1 VAVAAQCTL
10 APYLEGALVLEDGT
24 VFRGL
29 PFGWRGVRLGEAVF
43 STAMAG
49 YQEALS
55 DPSYAGQILALTVP
69 HVGNYGVNPE
79 DVESRRLHLAG
90 FVISALSRIHSNWRA
105 RGTLDDLLRSAGVP
119 ALERVDVRALV
130 RHLRSRG
137 AMRAALIT
145 DGTDPAKAVDALSRW
160 PGIDDFDLTHQVSVK
175 EPVPFVLE
183 PGEVSPVAVRRAAWP
198 LRVAAIDFGTKRNI
212 VRNLAWRGCRVTVF
226 PAWTD
231 AREVFDFAPDGVF
244 LSNGP
249 GNPARVEAGIA
260 TVRRLLE
267 ARDLPIFGICL
278 GHQILA
284 LALGGRTFKLPFGHR
299 GTNHPVQDLRTGAVW
314 ITSQNH
320 GFAVES
326 AGLESLPGAPR
337 ITHLSLHDRTVE
349 GMALT
354 GRPVFSVQFH
364 PEASPGPRDAL
375 PLFDRFVEAMEVR
388 HAS

>member
-1 VAVAAQCTL
+1 MAADRTL

-55 DPSYAGQILALTVP
+55 DPSYCGQILALTVP

-105 RGTLDDLLRSAGVP
+105 RGTLDDLLRSASVP

-137 AMRAALIT
+137 AMRAALVT

-160 PGIDDFDLTHQVSVK
+160 PGIDDFDLTRQVSVK

-183 PGEVSPVAVRRAAWP
+183 PGEVSPVPVRRAAWP

-231 AREVFDFAPDGVF
+231 AREVIDFAPDGVF

-267 ARDLPIFGICL
+267 ARDLPVFGICL

-320 GFAVES
+320 GFAVDPT
-326 AGLESLPGAPR
+326 GLEALPGAPR

-349 GMALT
+349 GMTLP